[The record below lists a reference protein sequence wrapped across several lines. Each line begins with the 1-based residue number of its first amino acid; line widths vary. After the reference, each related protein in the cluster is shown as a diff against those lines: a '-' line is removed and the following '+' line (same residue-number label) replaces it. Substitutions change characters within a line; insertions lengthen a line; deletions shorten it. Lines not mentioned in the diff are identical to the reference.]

1 MPVFGDRARRD
12 EPVCDQEP
20 VGVGRELRGRLSR
33 DEAWA
38 LICRWVR
45 NPNLRK
51 HLLAVEAAMRE
62 YARRLGG
69 DVDTWGVVG
78 LLHDL
83 DYERCPSR
91 EAGHPFVGVEEL
103 RRIGVP
109 EEWTRAILS
118 HADYSGVPRTTPM
131 ERALYAVDEL
141 VGFIIAVALVK
152 PGRSL
157 AEVDVESVKKKLKD
171 RAFARGVS
179 RDDVIRGAAELGVGL
194 DEHIAAVLRAL
205 QQVAPALGL

>member
-1 MPVFGDRARRD
+1 MSGD
-12 EPVCDQEP
+12 PHHP
-20 VGVGRELRGRLSR
+20 SGGLSR
-33 DEAWA
+33 DQAWD
-38 LICRWVR
+38 LVCRWIQSA
-45 NPNLRK
+45 NLRK

-62 YARRLGG
+62 YARRFGE
-69 DVDTWGVVG
+69 DEDTWGVVG

-83 DYERCPSR
+83 DYERCPSQ

-103 RRIGVP
+103 RRLQVP

-118 HADYSGVPRTTPM
+118 HADYSGVPRRTPM

-157 AEVDVESVKKKLKD
+157 AEVDVDSVKRKMKD
-171 RAFARGVS
+171 KAFARGVN
-179 RDDVIRGAAELGVGL
+179 RDDVIRGAAELGVPL
-194 DEHIAAVLRAL
+194 DEHIATVLRAL
-205 QQVAPALGL
+205 QRAAPALGL

>member
-1 MPVFGDRARRD
+1 MENPGGPVTGQDRPQA
-12 EPVCDQEP
+12 
-20 VGVGRELRGRLSR
+20 GLSR
-33 DEAWA
+33 DQAWD
-38 LICRWVR
+38 LVCRWIH

-62 YARRLGG
+62 YARRFGE
-69 DVDTWGVVG
+69 DEDSWGVVG

-103 RRIGVP
+103 RRLGVP
-109 EEWTRAILS
+109 EEWTRAIAA
-118 HADYSGVPRTTPM
+118 HADYSGIPRQTPM
-131 ERALYAVDEL
+131 ERALFAVDEL

-157 AEVDVESVKKKLKD
+157 AEVDVESVKRKMKD
-171 RAFARGVS
+171 KAFARGVN
-179 RDDVIRGAAELGVGL
+179 RDDLVRGAAELGLSL
-194 DEHIAAVLRAL
+194 DEHIATVLRAL
-205 QQVAPALGL
+205 QNAAASLGL